1 MAPMV
6 ERRPEPTTSS
16 PSAGT
21 APPASLF
28 TGDDLRLLLLR
39 EVHEVR
45 TLLMDRAAQL
55 HDEHLRHERT
65 RCQHEADLREL
76 ALLRLRVLGR
86 LQALTVLVV
95 TGTLS
100 LAAETAVS
108 RVTTEDDVHLLVAA
122 VLWIVGLAVAFRAVD
137 AEQRAR
143 RVATIRPLLARP
155 TLPSPPPA
163 PDVPSMSTE
172 SRRAWVARA
181 RAVRT
186 VREYREVFG
195 PDGGPW

>member
-1 MAPMV
+1 MA
-6 ERRPEPTTSS
+6 ERLPEPTIS
-16 PSAGT
+16 PSLTGT
-21 APPASLF
+21 TPPSNPS
-28 TGDDLRLLLLR
+28 TDDELRVLLLE
-39 EVHEVR
+39 EVHELRVQ
-45 TLLMDRAAQL
+45 LMDRAAQL

-65 RCQHEADLREL
+65 RRQHEADLREL

-86 LQALTVLVV
+86 LQALAVLVL
-95 TGTLS
+95 TGILS
-100 LAAETAVS
+100 FAAETAVS

-122 VLWIVGLAVAFRAVD
+122 VLCIVGLSVAFRAVD

-143 RVATIRPLLARP
+143 RVRTIRPLLGRP

-163 PDVPSMSTE
+163 PDVPAMSTE

-186 VREYREVFG
+186 VRAYREVFG

>member
-1 MAPMV
+1 MA
-6 ERRPEPTTSS
+6 ERLPEPTIS
-16 PSAGT
+16 PSLTGT
-21 APPASLF
+21 TPPSNPS
-28 TGDDLRLLLLR
+28 TDDELRVLLLE
-39 EVHEVR
+39 EVHELRVQ
-45 TLLMDRAAQL
+45 LMDRAAQL

-65 RCQHEADLREL
+65 RRQHEADLREL

-86 LQALTVLVV
+86 LLALAVLVV
-95 TGTLS
+95 TGILS
-100 LAAETAVS
+100 FAAETAVS

-122 VLWIVGLAVAFRAVD
+122 VLCIVGLSVAFRAVD

-143 RVATIRPLLARP
+143 RVRTIRPLLGRP

-163 PDVPSMSTE
+163 PDVPAMSTE

-186 VREYREVFG
+186 VRAYREVFG

>member
-1 MAPMV
+1 MV
-6 ERRPEPTTSS
+6 ERLPEPTIS
-16 PSAGT
+16 PSLTGT
-21 APPASLF
+21 TPPSNPS
-28 TGDDLRLLLLR
+28 TDDELRVLLLE
-39 EVHEVR
+39 EVHELRVQ
-45 TLLMDRAAQL
+45 LMDRAAQL

-65 RCQHEADLREL
+65 RRQHEADLREL

-86 LQALTVLVV
+86 LQALAVLVL
-95 TGTLS
+95 TGILS
-100 LAAETAVS
+100 FAAETAVS

-122 VLWIVGLAVAFRAVD
+122 VLCIVGLSVAFRAVD

-143 RVATIRPLLARP
+143 RVRTIRPLLGRP

-163 PDVPSMSTE
+163 PDVPAMSTE

-186 VREYREVFG
+186 VRAYREVFG